1 MRGNRPPTKYE
12 YQKNANVLNSEFII
26 LNMFRNKR
34 LWKTEGVKVNCSAPY
49 RLKKK
54 KAETGRRRGW
64 EREREME
71 REGYE
76 KKGREREREGD
87 EKSWAVF
94 LLFFFF
100 FFKQW
105 HPVFLD
111 VSLPWQL

>member
-54 KAETGRRRGW
+54 KSRDREKERMG
-64 EREREME
+64 ERERDG
-71 REGYE
+71 EG
-76 KKGREREREGD
+76 G
-87 EKSWAVF
+87 V
-94 LLFFFF
+94 
-100 FFKQW
+100 
-105 HPVFLD
+105 
-111 VSLPWQL
+111 